1 MTRVISF
8 SSGKGGVGKTTLVG
22 NVGSVWASS
31 GKKVLLVDGDWA
43 LGKLGIALGVN
54 SRQTVEHALMGKASL
69 GDTIQKVRENL
80 FLLASPS
87 GVLGLEE
94 LSEAQRHQLFFDLE
108 KEMEHFDVVLFDHA
122 SGVDWDVLHFAA
134 ASHQHVIVTTA
145 EPTACAD
152 AYAIMKILSKRF
164 GVREFW
170 TVVTMSSRDGETESV
185 IRRFCDFAQE
195 QLLVRVTPLGV
206 FPWDERVVQSI
217 RRQRPF
223 VELYPTSELSA
234 RFREL
239 GRCIDAADCRPT
251 HGRRFLSYRQD
262 DRLLPR

>member
-8 SSGKGGVGKTTLVG
+8 SSGKGGVGKTTLVA
-22 NVGSVWASS
+22 NLGSLWAAE
-31 GKKVLLVDGDWA
+31 GKRVLLVDGDWA
-43 LGKLGIALGVN
+43 LGKLGIALGV
-54 SRQTVEHALMGKASL
+54 SARRTVEHALSGENSL
-69 GDTIQKVRENL
+69 GEAIVGVRPGL
-80 FLLASPS
+80 SLLASPS
-87 GVLGLEE
+87 GVVGLEE
-94 LSEAQRHQLFFDLE
+94 LSEAQRLQLFFDLE
-108 KEMEHFDVVLFDHA
+108 REMERFDLVLFDHA
-122 SGVDWDVLHFAA
+122 SGVDWSVLQFAG
-134 ASHQHVIVTTA
+134 ASHQHVVVTTA

-170 TVVTMSSRDGETESV
+170 TVVTMSSRDGETDGV

-217 RRQRPF
+217 RRQRP
-223 VELYPTSELSA
+223 VVDLYPTSDLTS

-239 GRCIDAADCRPT
+239 GRRIDAAVCRPT
-251 HGRRFLSYRQD
+251 HGLRFLYRQGD
-262 DRLLPR
+262 QPSVG